1 MTTLGLVE
9 RAFRAVGG
17 NPLEPGYWQG
27 TVFGGT
33 PNSSSGM
40 TVTPDR
46 ALTLAA
52 VYACMK
58 VIGEDVSTLNF
69 QVFRKTSSGSEPAQ
83 DHPLYDLLHDQ
94 PNDDQTAQ
102 EWREEMTVN
111 AAARGSGYARIIPGR
126 RGFADQLKTIPPDSI
141 RRESLPSGDYR
152 YIVRPPSGPEETV
165 LKDEVFELRAFLG
178 LSVVGLARET
188 FGNGLAAQQHA
199 GRSWAN
205 GAKPSGVLKHKGTL
219 SSGAQDRLTNSF
231 AQKYG
236 GTYNSGKP
244 IVLEEGMDF
253 TPTQLSNVDMQ
264 FIEGEYFGIEE
275 VCRWFRMQPH
285 KIAHLLRATFS
296 NIEEQNIEHG
306 KDTIEPWCVR
316 WEQSVKRQLIIGPQF
331 FASHDREQLYRGSG
345 LSEAQANQIYRNI
358 GVLNSNEIRDKLN
371 RNPRAG
377 GDKYWDVQPGTG
389 SGAAAPQPSKARVLA
404 EQAARNIVAR
414 ERAAVTRNAPKFAS
428 DYDAWQSWCREFFGE
443 HAGVVAERLALSVEL
458 ARAYAEEKCSELIAD
473 GLQAVERWEA
483 RDIPALAMLA
493 LGGDY

>member
-1 MTTLGLVE
+1 MTLGLVE
-9 RAFRAVGG
+9 RALRAVGG
-17 NPLEPGYWQG
+17 NPLEPAYWQG

-46 ALTLAA
+46 AMTLAA

-69 QVFRKTSSGSEPAQ
+69 QVFRKTGAGSEPAA

-94 PNDDQTAQ
+94 PNEDQTAQ

-111 AAARGSGYARIIPGR
+111 AAARGSGYARILPGR
-126 RGFADQLKTIPPDSI
+126 RGFADQLRTIQPDMI
-141 RRESLPSGDYR
+141 RRESLPGGDYR
-152 YIVRPPSGPEETV
+152 YKVRQPAAPEETL

-188 FGNGLAAQQHA
+188 FGNAMAAQQFQ
-199 GRSWAN
+199 GRTWAN
-205 GAKPSGVLKHKGTL
+205 GARPSGILKHKSTL
-219 SSGAQDRLTNSF
+219 SEGAQSRIVNSF
-231 AQKYG
+231 AQKYT
-236 GTYNSGKP
+236 GTMNAGKP
-244 IVLEEGMDF
+244 ILLEEDMDF
-253 TPTQLSNVDMQ
+253 VPTQISNLDMQ
-264 FIEGEYFGIEE
+264 FIESEYFGIEE

-285 KIAHLLRATFS
+285 KIAHLLRATFA

-331 FASHDREQLYRGSG
+331 FASHDREQLYRGNA
-345 LSEAQANQIYRNI
+345 LAEAQASQIYRNI

-414 ERAAVTRNAPKFAS
+414 ERAAALRNGPKFAA
-428 DYDAWQSWCREFFGE
+428 DYDAWQNWCNEFFSE
-443 HAGVVAERLALSVEL
+443 HAGVVAERLALSPDL
-458 ARAYAEEKCSELIAD
+458 ARAYCDEKRDELIAD
-473 GLQAVERWEA
+473 GLKAIEGWEA
-483 RDIPALAMLA
+483 RDVPALATLA
-493 LGGDY
+493 LGGED